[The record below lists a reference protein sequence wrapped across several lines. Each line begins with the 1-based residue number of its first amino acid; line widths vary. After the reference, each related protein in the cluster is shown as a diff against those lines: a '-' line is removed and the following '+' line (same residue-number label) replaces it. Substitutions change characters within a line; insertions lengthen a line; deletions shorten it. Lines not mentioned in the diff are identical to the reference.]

1 MDALIAELKQK
12 VVEALNLEEL
22 SAEEINENTPLFGA
36 DGLGLDSID
45 ALELIVLLDKEY
57 GIRLSDPKQGKEIFY
72 SIATMAEY
80 IQKHRTKEHGRKDC
94 YHSNGDL
101 FRARG

>member
-1 MDALIAELKQK
+1 MDTLIAELKQK

-22 SAEEINENTPLFGA
+22 SAEEINENTPLFG
-36 DGLGLDSID
+36 
-45 ALELIVLLDKEY
+45 LIVLLDKEY

-80 IQKHRTKEHGRKDC
+80 IQKHRTK
-94 YHSNGDL
+94 
-101 FRARG
+101 

>member
-36 DGLGLDSID
+36 DGWGLDSID

-80 IQKHRTKEHGRKDC
+80 IQKHRTK
-94 YHSNGDL
+94 
-101 FRARG
+101 

>member
-12 VVEALNLEEL
+12 VIDVLNLEEL

-57 GIRLSDPKQGKEIFY
+57 GIRLSDRKQGKEIFY
-72 SIATMAEY
+72 SITTMAEY
-80 IQKHRTKEHGRKDC
+80 IQKNRTK
-94 YHSNGDL
+94 
-101 FRARG
+101 

>member
-1 MDALIAELKQK
+1 MNALIAELKQK
-12 VVEALNLEEL
+12 VIDVLNLEEL

-80 IQKHRTKEHGRKDC
+80 IQKHRTK
-94 YHSNGDL
+94 
-101 FRARG
+101 

>member
-72 SIATMAEY
+72 SIATMADY
-80 IQKHRTKEHGRKDC
+80 IQKHRTK
-94 YHSNGDL
+94 
-101 FRARG
+101 

>member
-12 VVEALNLEEL
+12 VIGVLNLEEL

-80 IQKHRTKEHGRKDC
+80 IQKNRTK
-94 YHSNGDL
+94 
-101 FRARG
+101 

>member
-1 MDALIAELKQK
+1 MDTLIAELKQK

-22 SAEEINENTPLFGA
+22 SAEEINENTPLFVA

-80 IQKHRTKEHGRKDC
+80 IQKHRTK
-94 YHSNGDL
+94 
-101 FRARG
+101 

>member
-1 MDALIAELKQK
+1 MNALIAELKQK
-12 VVEALNLEEL
+12 VVEVLNLEEL

-80 IQKHRTKEHGRKDC
+80 IQKNRTK
-94 YHSNGDL
+94 
-101 FRARG
+101 

>member
-12 VVEALNLEEL
+12 VIDVLNLEEL
-22 SAEEINENTPLFGA
+22 SAEEINENTPLFGG

-80 IQKHRTKEHGRKDC
+80 IQKHRTK
-94 YHSNGDL
+94 
-101 FRARG
+101 

>member
-72 SIATMAEY
+72 SIVTMAEY
-80 IQKHRTKEHGRKDC
+80 IQKHRTK
-94 YHSNGDL
+94 
-101 FRARG
+101 

>member
-22 SAEEINENTPLFGA
+22 SAEEINENTPLFGS

-80 IQKHRTKEHGRKDC
+80 IQKHRTK
-94 YHSNGDL
+94 
-101 FRARG
+101 

>member
-1 MDALIAELKQK
+1 MDTLIAELKQK

-57 GIRLSDPKQGKEIFY
+57 GIRLSDPKHVKEIFY
-72 SIATMAEY
+72 
-80 IQKHRTKEHGRKDC
+80 
-94 YHSNGDL
+94 
-101 FRARG
+101 

>member
-1 MDALIAELKQK
+1 MDALITELKQK
-12 VVEALNLEEL
+12 VIDVLNLEEL

-80 IQKHRTKEHGRKDC
+80 IQKHRTK
-94 YHSNGDL
+94 
-101 FRARG
+101 

>member
-80 IQKHRTKEHGRKDC
+80 IQKHRTK
-94 YHSNGDL
+94 
-101 FRARG
+101 

>member
-57 GIRLSDPKQGKEIFY
+57 GIRLSDPKQGKEIFD

-80 IQKHRTKEHGRKDC
+80 IQKHRTK
-94 YHSNGDL
+94 
-101 FRARG
+101 

>member
-12 VVEALNLEEL
+12 VIDVLNLEEL

-36 DGLGLDSID
+36 EGLGLDSID

-80 IQKHRTKEHGRKDC
+80 IQKHRTK
-94 YHSNGDL
+94 
-101 FRARG
+101 

>member
-22 SAEEINENTPLFGA
+22 SVEEINENTPLFGA

-80 IQKHRTKEHGRKDC
+80 IQKHRTK
-94 YHSNGDL
+94 
-101 FRARG
+101 

>member
-1 MDALIAELKQK
+1 MDTLIAELKQK

-57 GIRLSDPKQGKEIFY
+57 GIRLADPKQGKEIFY

-80 IQKHRTKEHGRKDC
+80 IQKHRTK
-94 YHSNGDL
+94 
-101 FRARG
+101 

>member
-12 VVEALNLEEL
+12 VVEVLHLEEL

-80 IQKHRTKEHGRKDC
+80 IQKHRTK
-94 YHSNGDL
+94 
-101 FRARG
+101 

>member
-12 VVEALNLEEL
+12 VIDVLNLEEL

-72 SIATMAEY
+72 SIATMAQY
-80 IQKHRTKEHGRKDC
+80 IQKHRTK
-94 YHSNGDL
+94 
-101 FRARG
+101 

>member
-22 SAEEINENTPLFGA
+22 SAEEINENPPLFGA

-80 IQKHRTKEHGRKDC
+80 IQKHRTK
-94 YHSNGDL
+94 
-101 FRARG
+101 

>member
-57 GIRLSDPKQGKEIFY
+57 GIRLYYFDLRKRKRCCCFY
-72 SIATMAEY
+72 GT
-80 IQKHRTKEHGRKDC
+80 
-94 YHSNGDL
+94 
-101 FRARG
+101 

>member
-1 MDALIAELKQK
+1 MDALIVELKQK

-80 IQKHRTKEHGRKDC
+80 IQKNRTK
-94 YHSNGDL
+94 
-101 FRARG
+101 

>member
-1 MDALIAELKQK
+1 MDTLIAELKQK
-12 VVEALNLEEL
+12 VVEVLNLEEL

-80 IQKHRTKEHGRKDC
+80 IQKHRTK
-94 YHSNGDL
+94 
-101 FRARG
+101 

>member
-12 VVEALNLEEL
+12 VIDVLNLEEL
-22 SAEEINENTPLFGA
+22 SAEEINKNTPLFGA

-80 IQKHRTKEHGRKDC
+80 IQKHRTK
-94 YHSNGDL
+94 
-101 FRARG
+101 

>member
-1 MDALIAELKQK
+1 MNALIAELKQK
-12 VVEALNLEEL
+12 VVEVRNLEEL
-22 SAEEINENTPLFGA
+22 SAEESNENTPLFGA

-80 IQKHRTKEHGRKDC
+80 IQKHRTK
-94 YHSNGDL
+94 
-101 FRARG
+101 

>member
-22 SAEEINENTPLFGA
+22 SAEEINENTLLFGA

-80 IQKHRTKEHGRKDC
+80 IQKHRTK
-94 YHSNGDL
+94 
-101 FRARG
+101 

>member
-1 MDALIAELKQK
+1 MDTLIAELKQK

-22 SAEEINENTPLFGA
+22 SAEEINENAPLFGA

-80 IQKHRTKEHGRKDC
+80 IQKHRTK
-94 YHSNGDL
+94 
-101 FRARG
+101 

>member
-1 MDALIAELKQK
+1 MDTFIAELKQK

-80 IQKHRTKEHGRKDC
+80 IQKHRTK
-94 YHSNGDL
+94 
-101 FRARG
+101 

>member
-1 MDALIAELKQK
+1 MDALIVELKQK

-80 IQKHRTKEHGRKDC
+80 IQKHRTK
-94 YHSNGDL
+94 
-101 FRARG
+101 

>member
-12 VVEALNLEEL
+12 VVEVLNLEEL
-22 SAEEINENTPLFGA
+22 SAEEINENTPLFGV

-80 IQKHRTKEHGRKDC
+80 IQKHRTK
-94 YHSNGDL
+94 
-101 FRARG
+101 

>member
-1 MDALIAELKQK
+1 MDTLIAELKQK
-12 VVEALNLEEL
+12 VIDVLNLEEL

-80 IQKHRTKEHGRKDC
+80 IQKHRTK
-94 YHSNGDL
+94 
-101 FRARG
+101 

>member
-36 DGLGLDSID
+36 DGVGLDSID

-80 IQKHRTKEHGRKDC
+80 IQKHRTK
-94 YHSNGDL
+94 
-101 FRARG
+101 

>member
-1 MDALIAELKQK
+1 MDTLIAELKQK

-57 GIRLSDPKQGKEIFY
+57 GIRLSDTKQGKEIFY

-80 IQKHRTKEHGRKDC
+80 IQKHRTK
-94 YHSNGDL
+94 
-101 FRARG
+101 

>member
-1 MDALIAELKQK
+1 MEALIAELKQK
-12 VVEALNLEEL
+12 VIDVLNLEEL

-80 IQKHRTKEHGRKDC
+80 IQKHRTK
-94 YHSNGDL
+94 
-101 FRARG
+101 

>member
-80 IQKHRTKEHGRKDC
+80 IKKHRTK
-94 YHSNGDL
+94 
-101 FRARG
+101 

>member
-22 SAEEINENTPLFGA
+22 SSEEINENTPLFGA

-80 IQKHRTKEHGRKDC
+80 IQKHRTK
-94 YHSNGDL
+94 
-101 FRARG
+101 

>member
-1 MDALIAELKQK
+1 MEALIAELKQK
-12 VVEALNLEEL
+12 VIDVLNLEEL

-57 GIRLSDPKQGKEIFY
+57 GIRLADPKQGKEIFY

-80 IQKHRTKEHGRKDC
+80 IQKHRTK
-94 YHSNGDL
+94 
-101 FRARG
+101 